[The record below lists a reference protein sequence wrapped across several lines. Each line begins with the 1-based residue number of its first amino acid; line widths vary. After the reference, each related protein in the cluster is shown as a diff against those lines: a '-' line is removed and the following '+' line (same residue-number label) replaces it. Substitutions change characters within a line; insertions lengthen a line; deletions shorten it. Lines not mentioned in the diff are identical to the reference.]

1 MSARASRVSVEVGGR
16 TLSLSNLGK
25 VLYPQTGTTKAE
37 VVDYYRRVAPVLLP
51 HLRDRPLTVV
61 RFPDGVGGGGFFT
74 KNAPAHRPDWIR
86 TARLASPGSTK
97 DRDVVDY
104 LVVSE
109 LAALVW
115 VANLAAI
122 ELHTPMWR
130 VGASGAARPDLV
142 VADLDPGPPATVVD
156 CARVALALRE
166 PMGALVEGPLC
177 VKTSGSK
184 GLQVYGRLAGG
195 RTGMQARDD
204 MRAVAQALARA
215 HPGLVVSN
223 MRKDLRPGKV
233 LLDWSQNNPAKTT
246 VTVYSLRARPTPTA
260 STPLAWAEVAAA
272 RQPADLAFTAEQAL
286 ARVDEHGDLF
296 APLAGGAPGGPPG
309 GPPGAAG

>member
-1 MSARASRVSVEVGGR
+1 MSAQASRVSVEVGGR
-16 TLSLSNLGK
+16 TLSLSNLDK

-37 VVDYYRRVAPVLLP
+37 VVDYYRRIAPVLLP

-61 RFPDGVGGGGFFT
+61 RFPDGVDGGGFFT

-86 TARLASPGSTK
+86 TATLAVPGSTK
-97 DRDVVDY
+97 DRDTIDY
-104 LVVSE
+104 LVVSD

-115 VANLAAI
+115 VANLAAL

-130 VGASGAARPDLV
+130 VGAGGAARPDLV
-142 VADLDPGPPATVVD
+142 VADLDPGTPATVVD

-166 PMGALVEGPLC
+166 PMGALAEGPLC

-195 RTGMQARDD
+195 RTGIQARDD

-233 LLDWSQNNPAKTT
+233 LVDWSQNNPAKTT
-246 VTVYSLRARPTPTA
+246 VSVYSLRARPTPTA
-260 STPLAWAEVAAA
+260 STPLAWAEVEAA
-272 RQPADLAFTAEQAL
+272 RKPADLAFTAEQTL
-286 ARVDEHGDLF
+286 TRVDEHGDLF
-296 APLAGGAPGGPPG
+296 APLAPGDGGAGGASD
-309 GPPGAAG
+309 AAG